1 MRLGLPT
8 HNSERG
14 QWMPLH
20 AKNNTGIIGHLKN
33 SWRCATLVLP
43 TTTAGNRGTLP
54 LGRKWNHKMLS
65 HYNDRWSFQEQGGR
79 QMFQWATF
87 YMPWYIASTFYWRKS
102 GKTAWMV
109 QWLWLPSHTGNSPQ
123 QCIQIFHLRVMFLG
137 YIECSLDPW
146 SFWILGHW
154 CQSDGVF
161 VATTCLVNL
170 FQWRAIVAQQIVHL
184 GVGGWVALDT
194 AYHKYSAQFTPKKQL
209 HLHLNSFWGLY

>member
-1 MRLGLPT
+1 
-8 HNSERG
+8 
-14 QWMPLH
+14 
-20 AKNNTGIIGHLKN
+20 
-33 SWRCATLVLP
+33 
-43 TTTAGNRGTLP
+43 
-54 LGRKWNHKMLS
+54 MLS

-109 QWLWLPSHTGNSPQ
+109 KWLWLPSHTANSRMLSLNSAFKSSI
-123 QCIQIFHLRVMFLG
+123 CG
-137 YIECSLDPW
+137 SCSLDPW

-154 CQSDGVF
+154 CQSDGVS

-194 AYHKYSAQFTPKKQL
+194 AYHANSAQFTNKKIRHE
-209 HLHLNSFWGLY
+209 HLHRFWGLY